1 MKKIVQIDK
10 HAEKEISKFPRTVQI
25 KFRALINI
33 LVEKG
38 KLEPPVGKKLSRG
51 LFEMRIRHKNTYRL
65 IYTYF
70 EHNLIIILS
79 AFVKKVQKTP
89 LKELQKAEK
98 RLKQYL

>member
-10 HAEKEISKFPRTVQI
+10 HAEKEVSKFPRTVQI

-33 LVEKG
+33 LVDSG
-38 KLEPPVGKKLSRG
+38 KLEPPEGKKLSKG
-51 LFEMRIRHKNTYRL
+51 LFEMRVRHKDTYRS
-65 IYTYF
+65 IYAYL
-70 EHNLIIILS
+70 EYNLIIILS
-79 AFVKKVQKTP
+79 AFIKKAQKTP